1 MEEERRSGELRLFPV
16 RLDDF
21 IFTDSAAEMALDLP
35 ANLKREDW
43 LGYLR
48 NYHVPSFAEWKN
60 HDSYNVTFQ
69 KLLRDLRRSTT
80 Y

>member
-1 MEEERRSGELRLFPV
+1 
-16 RLDDF
+16 
-21 IFTDSAAEMALDLP
+21 MARELP

-60 HDSYNVTFQ
+60 AYTLAFQ
-69 KLLRDLRRSTT
+69 KLLRDLRRSREGDCKT
-80 Y
+80 